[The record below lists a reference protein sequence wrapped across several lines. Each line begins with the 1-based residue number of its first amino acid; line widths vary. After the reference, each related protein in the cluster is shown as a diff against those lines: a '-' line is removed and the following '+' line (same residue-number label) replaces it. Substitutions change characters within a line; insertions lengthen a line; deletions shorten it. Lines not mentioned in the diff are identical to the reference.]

1 MRRANRSAPA
11 TLLRDEEQ
19 AIDEVTYSPDGE
31 WLVYRVNAESRDL
44 YALRIGGDSAVALV
58 ATEYEETSPAV
69 SPDGR
74 WLAYASNES
83 GRYEVYVRPFPN
95 TSDGK
100 WLVSTD
106 GGREPV
112 WAHSG
117 RESFYKG
124 NGNLMVAEVLPG
136 PNFVTGERR
145 VLFSIQGFRSA
156 PVHQLYDVTP
166 DDQRFV
172 MIRNVRVEEQGELI
186 VVENFFE
193 ELRAKVGN

>member
-1 MRRANRSAPA
+1 MA
-11 TLLRDEEQ
+11 
-19 AIDEVTYSPDGE
+19 V
-31 WLVYRVNAESRDL
+31 
-44 YALRIGGDSAVALV
+44 DSVPVPLV
-58 ATEYEETSPAV
+58 ATEFRETSPAV

-83 GRYEVYVRPFPN
+83 GRGEVYVRPFPN
-95 TSDGK
+95 TNDGK

-117 RESFYKG
+117 RELFHRG
-124 NGNLMVAEVLPG
+124 GRNQMVAAVLPG
-136 PNFVTGERR
+136 PRFVTGERR
-145 VLFSIQGFRSA
+145 VLFPIQGFRST
-156 PVHQLYDVTP
+156 PQHQQYDVTP

-172 MIRNVRVEEQGELI
+172 MIRNVGAEEAWELI

-193 ELRAKVGN
+193 ELKAKVGNE